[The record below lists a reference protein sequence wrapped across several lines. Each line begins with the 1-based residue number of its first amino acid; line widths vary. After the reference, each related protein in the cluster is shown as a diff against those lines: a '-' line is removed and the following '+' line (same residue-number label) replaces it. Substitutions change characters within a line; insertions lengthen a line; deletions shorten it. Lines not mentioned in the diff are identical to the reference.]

1 MVVDAEQC
9 QIKYDVIEIPL
20 VDWRTEGLK
29 DAALS
34 IIWDKYFPQMW

>member
-20 VDWRTEGLK
+20 VDWRTEGRS
-29 DAALS
+29 S
-34 IIWDKYFPQMW
+34 IHNLGQVFSSDVVI